1 MIQGLLLKL
10 RLTSLL
16 IGGSAALLFS
26 LQTQA
31 LPGDYLVKGAPAKE
45 DFALVGAAAQADIYI
60 DSNDYPGLQRAV
72 KSLQQDIQNVSGRL
86 LKSGSNF
93 SSNSKSST
101 LLIIG
106 SLGKS
111 ALLDQLV
118 STGKLDVS
126 AIAGRWEAYQIQL
139 LQNPLPG
146 VEQAL
151 VIAGSDKRGAIFGVY
166 DVAETI
172 GVSPWHWW
180 ADVPVAKSPSLYI
193 KADTFI
199 TDAPKVKYR
208 GIFLNDEHPALS
220 NWVAEKFGSYNHQFY
235 QQVFELLLRLKA
247 NFLWPAMWNNAF
259 ADDDPKNMLLAD
271 EMGIVM
277 SNSHHEPM
285 MRADKE
291 WNRYGKGP
299 WEYSSNRDHIYKFWQ
314 DGAKRHQHL
323 ESIFTLG
330 MRGQE
335 DEPMSEGE
343 NIGLLEQIV
352 ADQRQILKDTF
363 NDRPVSDVPQVWALY
378 KEVQGFYERGMRVPD
393 DVTLLW
399 ADDNFGNIRRLPTK
413 DERARQ
419 GGAGVY
425 YHFDYVGNPR
435 EYRWINTVPL
445 AKIWEQMDLA
455 WRFQADRIWIVN
467 VGDLKPMEFPTDFF
481 LRMAW
486 DPTGFNADNLQQF
499 ASNWAAQQFGAPLK
513 PEHANTIARLL
524 QGYSHHNGRRKPEAV
539 EPDTYSIFHYGEA
552 ERVSAELAEFIQAS
566 DALEPVLAEKQRDA
580 YVQLVSHPLKA
591 SRAMF
596 EHNRAVA
603 MNRLHGEQGR
613 ASTNYWAAQVKFW
626 FDEDARLT
634 DLYHKLGNGRWNHM
648 MSQPHLGY
656 TYWRNPDANL
666 MPVVAVATP
675 QPVADMGVMAE
686 GSALSWPISEYQ
698 GKHLRLLPFY
708 PQGQRERQ
716 LEIFNKGTTPFEF
729 KATASKPW
737 ITLSQQSGSV
747 SEQQTIAVSI
757 DWDKAEAGENVGEV
771 DVQGT
776 GWGGAKINVTAHKT
790 AARTGSGFVDADGY
804 IALDAA
810 SGKMLANNS
819 KRWWQQVPGLGRGE
833 AAMVAMTELDYQ
845 VGITAPDIQQSA
857 ALEYPLL
864 LNQAGTFTLN
874 AIISPT
880 LDLVPGRGLRF
891 AVAINDEPPQLV
903 DTLKDH
909 NYQVWE
915 QAVLNGVRTVQ
926 IPLHF
931 KQPGAHKLRIYL
943 VDPAL
948 VLQKLI
954 LDTGGLQPSYLGPP
968 QSPYLNADIGSTE

>member
-1 MIQGLLLKL
+1 MIRGLFSTF

-16 IGGSAALLFS
+16 LGGSAALLLS
-26 LQTQA
+26 LQIQA
-31 LPGDYLVKGAPAKE
+31 LPGDYLVKGAPTKD
-45 DFALVGAAAQADIYI
+45 DFVLVGATAQAEIYI

-72 KSLQQDIQNVSGRL
+72 KSLQQDIQNVSGRKL
-86 LKSGSNF
+86 PSGSN
-93 SSNSKSST
+93 SKANN
-101 LLIIG
+101 LVIIG

-118 STGKLDVS
+118 SQGKLDVS
-126 AIAGRWEAYQIQL
+126 AIRGRWEAFQIQL

-166 DVAETI
+166 DLAETI

-180 ADVPVAKSPSLYI
+180 ADVPVVKNANLYI

-220 NWVAEKFGSYNHQFY
+220 NWVAEKFGNYNHQFY
-235 QQVFELLLRLKA
+235 QHVFELLLRLKA

-299 WEYSSNRDHIYKFWQ
+299 WEYSSNRTNIYQFWLE
-314 DGAKRHQHL
+314 GAKRHQHL

-363 NDRPVSDVPQVWALY
+363 KDRPVSEVPQVWALY

-399 ADDNFGNIRRLPTK
+399 SDDNFGNIRRLPTK
-413 DERARQ
+413 EERGRK

-425 YHFDYVGNPR
+425 YHFDYVGEPR

-445 AKIWEQMDLA
+445 AKIWEQMNLA
-455 WRFQADRIWIVN
+455 WQFQADRIWIVN

-486 DPTGFNADNLQQF
+486 DPTAFNADNLQQF

-513 PEHANTIARLL
+513 PEHADTIARLL
-524 QGYSHHNGRRKPEAV
+524 QSYTHHNGRRKPEAV

-552 ERVSAELAEFIQAS
+552 TRISAELAELIQAS
-566 DALEPVLAEKQRDA
+566 DVLEPLLAATQRDA

-596 EHNRAVA
+596 EHHRALA

-613 ASTNYWAAQVKFW
+613 ASTSYWAAQVKFW

-698 GKHLRLLPFY
+698 GKNLSLLTFY
-708 PQGQRERQ
+708 PQGQAQRQ
-716 LEIFNKGTTPFEF
+716 LEIFNKGTKPFEF

-737 ITLSQQSGSV
+737 IKLSQRSGSV
-747 SEQQTIAVSI
+747 TEQQNIAVSI
-757 DWDKAEAGENVGEV
+757 DWSQAAAGENLGEV
-771 DVQGT
+771 YVQGT
-776 GWGGAKINVTAHKT
+776 GWGGARIQVTAHKT
-790 AARTGSGFVDADGY
+790 APIKGQGFVDADGY
-804 IALDAA
+804 IAMDAA
-810 SGKMLANNS
+810 NGKVLVNNS
-819 KRWWQQVPGLGRGE
+819 QRWWQKIPGLGRGD
-833 AAMVAMTELDYQ
+833 AAMAAMTELDYQ
-845 VGITAPDIQQSA
+845 VGSTTAAIQQSA

-864 LNQAGTFTLN
+864 LNQAGTFTLH
-874 AIISPT
+874 AIVAPT
-880 LDLVPGRGLRF
+880 LDVVPGRGLRF
-891 AVAINDEPPQLV
+891 AVALNGQPPQLV
-903 DTLKDH
+903 DTLKDRS
-909 NYQVWE
+909 NQAWQ
-915 QAVLNGVRTVQ
+915 QAVLDGVRIVQ
-926 IPLHF
+926 IPLQF
-931 KQPGAHKLRIYL
+931 NRAGAHKLRIYL

-954 LDTGGLQPSYLGPP
+954 LDTGGLQPSYLGPL
-968 QSPYLNADIGSTE
+968 QSPFIGSSE

>member
-1 MIQGLLLKL
+1 MIKALYSTL

-16 IGGSAALLFS
+16 ISAAAALLLS
-26 LQTQA
+26 LQVQA
-31 LPGDYLVKGAPAKE
+31 LPGEYLVKGAPAKG
-45 DFALVGAAAQADIYI
+45 DFSLVGATTQADIYI
-60 DSNDYPGLQRAV
+60 DNNDYPGLQRAV
-72 KSLQQDIQNVSGRL
+72 KSLQQDILNVSGRSL
-86 LKSGSNF
+86 Q
-93 SSNSKSST
+93 SSSTPKAAT

-118 STGKLDVS
+118 REGKLDVS
-126 AIAGRWEAYQIQL
+126 AITGRWEAFQIQL

-166 DVAETI
+166 DLAETI

-180 ADVPVAKSPSLYI
+180 ADVPVVKSATLYV
-193 KADTFI
+193 KAGTLK

-208 GIFLNDEHPALS
+208 GIFLNDEYPALT
-220 NWVAEKFGSYNHQFY
+220 NWVAEKYGNYNHQFY

-259 ADDDPKNMLLAD
+259 ADDDPQNMLLAD

-291 WNRYGKGP
+291 WNRYGQGP
-299 WEYSSNRDHIYKFWQ
+299 WEYSINRDNIYKFWQ
-314 DGAKRHQHL
+314 EGAKRHQHL

-352 ADQRQILKDTF
+352 ADQRQILTETF
-363 NDRPVSDVPQVWALY
+363 KDRPVSEVPQVWALY
-378 KEVQGFYERGMRVPD
+378 KEVQGFYERGMRVPE

-413 DERARQ
+413 DERGRA

-425 YHFDYVGNPR
+425 YHFDYVGGPR
-435 EYRWINTVPL
+435 EYRWLNTVPL
-445 AKIWEQMDLA
+445 AKIWEQMNLA
-455 WRFQADRIWIVN
+455 WQFQADRIWIVN

-486 DPTGFNADNLQQF
+486 DPTDFHADNLQQF
-499 ASNWAAQQFGAPLK
+499 ASDWAAQQFGAPLK
-513 PEHANTIARLL
+513 PAHAATIARLL
-524 QGYSHHNGRRKPEAV
+524 QGYTQHNGRRKPEAV
-539 EPDTYSIFHYGEA
+539 EPETYSIFHYAEA
-552 ERVSAELAEFIQAS
+552 ARISAELTELVAAS
-566 DALEPVLAEKQRDA
+566 DALEPLLAENQRDA

-591 SRAMF
+591 SRAVF

-613 ASTNYWAAQVKFW
+613 ASTNYWAEQVKFW

-656 TYWRNPDANL
+656 TYWRNPPANL
-666 MPVVAVATP
+666 MPVVSVATP
-675 QPVADMGVMAE
+675 LPVADMGVMAE
-686 GSALSWPISEYQ
+686 GSPLSWPITEYQ
-698 GKHLRLLPFY
+698 GKNLHLQPFY

-716 LEIFNKGTTPFEF
+716 LEIFNKGTAPFEF

-737 ITLSQQSGSV
+737 IQLSQQNGKV
-747 SEQQTIAVSI
+747 TEQQTIAVSI
-757 DWDKAEAGENVGEV
+757 DWDQAAAGENLGEV
-771 DVQGT
+771 YVQGT
-776 GWGGAKINVTAHKT
+776 GWGGARVHITAHKT
-790 AARTGSGFVDADGY
+790 APITGQGFVDADGY
-804 IALDAA
+804 IAIDAA
-810 SGKMLANNS
+810 SGKVLANNS
-819 KRWWQQVPGLGRGE
+819 QRWWQKIPGHGRGE
-833 AAMVAMTELDYQ
+833 ASMAAMTELDYQ
-845 VGITAPDIQQSA
+845 VGIKTADIQQSA
-857 ALEYPLL
+857 ALEYPLW
-864 LNQAGTFTLN
+864 LNQAGTFTLH
-874 AIISPT
+874 AVVAPT
-880 LDLVPGRGLRF
+880 LDLVPGRGLR
-891 AVAINDEPPQLV
+891 VAISLNNEPPMLV
-903 DTLKDH
+903 DTLSDRS
-909 NYQVWE
+909 NTAWE
-915 QAVLNGVRTVQ
+915 QAVLDGVRTLQ
-926 IPLHF
+926 IPLQF
-931 KQPGAHKLRIYL
+931 NQPGAHKLRIYL

-954 LDTGGLQPSYLGPP
+954 LDTGGLQPSYLGPL
-968 QSPYLNADIGSTE
+968 QSPYVGSAK